1 MSQTSYSINQA
12 AAFAGMLGSDFEPR
26 SVQSFAAQEVIG
38 FGKFV
43 AKGSSDGKCKLPAAS
58 TDVTTG
64 VGLGVAMSS
73 QAMPSDSSA
82 SASYETQDEVSVL
95 QMGPVW
101 VQVEDSVVLGGDV
114 YVRHA
119 AGGLGVGSFA
129 GAAGAG
135 LALLPGAKFMSAA
148 SANGLALVQL
158 SLR

>member
-12 AAFAGMLGSDFEPR
+12 AGFEGMLASDFEPR
-26 SVQSFAAQEVIG
+26 SVLSFAAQEAIG

-58 TDVTTG
+58 TDVTAG
-64 VGLGVAMSS
+64 VGLGVALSS
-73 QAMPSDSSA
+73 QSMPSDSSG
-82 SASYETQDEVSVL
+82 SASYETQDEVSVM
-95 QMGPVW
+95 QMGLCW
-101 VQVEDSVVLGGDV
+101 VKVEDTVALGGDV

-135 LALLPGAKFMSAA
+135 LALLPGAKYMSAA
-148 SANGLALVQL
+148 AANGLALVQL